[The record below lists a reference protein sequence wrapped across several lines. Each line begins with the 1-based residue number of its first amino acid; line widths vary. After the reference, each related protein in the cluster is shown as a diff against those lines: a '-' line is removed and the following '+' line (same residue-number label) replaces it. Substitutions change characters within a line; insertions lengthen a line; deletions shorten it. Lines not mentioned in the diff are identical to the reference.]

1 LTLNVCFGRALAFAF
16 GFTREA
22 TAPFLPD
29 VFLACACSFAIVFV
43 MAEFLRLF
51 GLVTRMPAMPMLG

>member
-1 LTLNVCFGRALAFAF
+1 LAFAF

-29 VFLACACSFAIVFV
+29 VFLACACSFAIVFA